1 MHPFSSEA
9 HQNFEPNYEALQ
21 VEYCWNHWYFSPS
34 SLRKSYAPKKK
45 KSSASGEFGVYIDD
59 RLGTRVVWIGS
70 FDW

>member
-9 HQNFEPNYEALQ
+9 HQNFEPNYEAIAGIID
-21 VEYCWNHWYFSPS
+21 
-34 SLRKSYAPKKK
+34 SLCKSYAPKK

-70 FDW
+70 FD